1 MSVKKTDACMRRA
14 NCVTS
19 VVDCAPPVRVKL
31 PPLSCSVLIQMSV
44 DIKGKVFIN
53 DAEIAINELIPKL
66 KAITDA
72 RGGLEE
78 RIYLRADKK
87 ADYGTVAKVM
97 GLLSGAGF
105 KKLALVTEADQGS

>member
-1 MSVKKTDACMRRA
+1 MSVEHQGQGLHQRR
-14 NCVTS
+14 
-19 VVDCAPPVRVKL
+19 
-31 PPLSCSVLIQMSV
+31 
-44 DIKGKVFIN
+44 
-53 DAEIAINELIPKL
+53 EIAINELIPKL

-105 KKLALVTEADQGS
+105 KKLALVTEADQG